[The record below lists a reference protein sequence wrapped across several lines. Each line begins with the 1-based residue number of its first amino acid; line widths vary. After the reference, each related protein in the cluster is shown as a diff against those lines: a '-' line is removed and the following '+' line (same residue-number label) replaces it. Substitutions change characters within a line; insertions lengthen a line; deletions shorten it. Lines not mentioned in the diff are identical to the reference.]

1 MLSKI
6 TTSAT
11 RFLQASH
18 HISPLSNSCY
28 ISLCIPRS
36 RYSKFSLSSSTTSS
50 SGLVQN
56 TATTK
61 KSSYDDLQKL
71 NGEPLQSSAGLLSCN
86 NDSSSADTF
95 IPQYSLYEGEGR
107 TRKRVLVLCTG
118 GTLTMA
124 PDPKNNGALTPVEG
138 KTNKNNDNT
147 NTTNNNNQ
155 ASVYFMFLSLRSHST
170 AYVVASSYCFSKYR
184 SNI

>member
-6 TTSAT
+6 RNTAT
-11 RFLQASH
+11 RFLQANH
-18 HISPLSNSCY
+18 RISPRSNSWY
-28 ISLCIPRS
+28 ISRCS
-36 RYSKFSLSSSTTSS
+36 RYSKL
-50 SGLVQN
+50 
-56 TATTK
+56 
-61 KSSYDDLQKL
+61 SYDDLQKL
-71 NGEPLQSSAGLLSCN
+71 HGKPLQSPAGLLSCN
-86 NDSSSADTF
+86 NDSVSSSANTF

-138 KTNKNNDNT
+138 KITND
-147 NTTNNNNQ
+147 NNNNQ
-155 ASVYFMFLSLRSHST
+155 ASLYLMFLNLRSHST
-170 AYVVASSYCFSKYR
+170 AYVVASSCCFSKYR

>member
-18 HISPLSNSCY
+18 HISLLNNSWY

-50 SGLVQN
+50 SGLVQKA
-56 TATTK
+56 ATTRE
-61 KSSYDDLQKL
+61 SSYEDLQKL
-71 NGEPLQSSAGLLSCN
+71 NGEPLQSPAGLLSCN
-86 NDSSSADTF
+86 NDSSSANTF
-95 IPQYSLYEGEGR
+95 IPQYSVYEGEGR

-118 GTLTMA
+118 GTMTMA

-138 KTNKNNDNT
+138 KTNNN
-147 NTTNNNNQ
+147 NNNSDNNQ
-155 ASVYFMFLSLRSHST
+155 ASLYFVFLSLRSHST
-170 AYVVASSYCFSKYR
+170 AYIVASSFCFSKYR